1 MRLFL
6 DANVLFTAAVSPNG
20 ASAGLIALAE
30 AGVCEL
36 VTSTLAVA
44 EATRNLR
51 AKAPAAMDRWGVVDT
66 VVGIV
71 PEGDPRLLM
80 RVDVVLDAK
89 DRPILAAALGCR
101 ATVLVTGDRRHFGPL
116 FGRAIGGTLVVP
128 PREALDRLLAG
139 LGRERG
145 DVGR

>member
-6 DANVLFTAAVSPNG
+6 DANVLFTAAVSPTG

-36 VTSTLAVA
+36 VTSTLAVT

-51 AKAPAAMDRWGVVDT
+51 AKAPAAMDRWGLVDT

-80 RVDVVLDAK
+80 RVGVALEAK

-101 ATVLVTGDRRHFGPL
+101 SAVVVTGDRRHFGPL
-116 FGRAIGGTLVVP
+116 FGRAIGGTVVLL

-139 LGRERG
+139 LRA
-145 DVGR
+145 